1 MTPGSATDH
10 DIRDRSIGVT
20 QAVAAYLWWG
30 VVTGIYFKS
39 LDTVAPLEL
48 LAWRVLAG
56 LPVMLVLLAFPPGF
70 GRVRAALRDRRTVII
85 LIASTGLIAVNWF
98 VFIYSVVSGRLIEA
112 SLGYYINPLVSV
124 LLGWLFLGERLRSFQ
139 MAAVVLAAIAVIIFA
154 WSAFDAAMVARPDDD
169 LDPTAW
175 LVRLPWISLALPIS
189 FGCYGLLRK
198 RMSADSITGLSIE
211 MAFLLPVMLGLQ
223 FWLVQ
228 HGDASFLTVDRR
240 TDLLLLLGGVVTAV
254 PLVLFA
260 AAARR
265 LRLAT
270 IGLLQYLSPSFQLM
284 LATIWFGET
293 IDALRLAAFTLIWIA
308 IAIYSVDA
316 IRSHRRPVVS
326 PELDA

>member
-1 MTPGSATDH
+1 MTPGPFTDS
-10 DIRDRSIGVT
+10 DARDRSLGVA
-20 QAVAAYLWWG
+20 QAVGAYLWWG
-30 VVTGIYFKS
+30 VVTGIYFKM
-39 LDTVAPLEL
+39 LDAVAPLEL

-56 LPVMLVLLAFPPGF
+56 LPVMLVLLALPPGF
-70 GRVRAALRDRRTVII
+70 RRVRGALADRRSVM
-85 LIASTGLIAVNWF
+85 LLVASTGLIAINWF
-98 VFIYSVVSGRLIEA
+98 VFIYSVVSGRLVEA

-124 LLGWLFLGERLRSFQ
+124 LLGRLFLGERLRPLQ
-139 MAAVVLAAIAVIIFA
+139 AAAVALAAIAVTIFA
-154 WSAFDAAMVARPDDD
+154 WSTFETAMIAHPDDD

-175 LVRLPWISLALPIS
+175 LVRLPWISLTLPLS

-223 FWLVQ
+223 LWLSSR
-228 HGDASFLTVDRR
+228 GEASFLQVDRG
-240 TDLLLLLGGVVTAV
+240 TDLLLVLGGVVTAV

-270 IGLLQYLSPSFQLM
+270 IGLLQYLAPSFQLM
-284 LATIWFGET
+284 LATVWFGES
-293 IDALRLAAFTLIWIA
+293 IDATRLGAFALIWIA
-308 IAIYSVDA
+308 ITVYSADA